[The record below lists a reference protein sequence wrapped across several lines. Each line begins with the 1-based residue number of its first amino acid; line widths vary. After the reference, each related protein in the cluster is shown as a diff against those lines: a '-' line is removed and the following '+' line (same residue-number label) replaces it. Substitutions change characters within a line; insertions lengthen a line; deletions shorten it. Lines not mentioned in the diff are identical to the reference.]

1 MVMGKKSRKDLTPE
15 ELEKWKDKERRYQQR
30 SRQKK
35 KLFLKVF
42 DFLEQ
47 VNIYTPAGMTEAQLR
62 KVHIQVNSLLSLP
75 SRWTDKDLAWAY
87 KNLERIAKSVYGTN
101 YANFS
106 ENYETLL
113 SALMDT
119 FEHLPATREEQI
131 RAVFE
136 ILDHIKFQCQNEN
149 DEAIFRENLNKFMEK
164 HIKDSEK

>member
-1 MVMGKKSRKDLTPE
+1 MVMEKKSRKDLTPE
-15 ELEKWKDKERRYQQR
+15 ELEKWKVKERRYQQR

-47 VNIYTPAGMTEAQLR
+47 VNIYTPAGMTETQLR
-62 KVHIQVNSLLSLP
+62 KVHIQVNSILNLP
-75 SRWTDKDLAWAY
+75 ARWTDKDLAWAY

-113 SALMDT
+113 SALTDT

-131 RAVFE
+131 RAAFE
-136 ILDHIKFQCQNEN
+136 ILNHIELQCQNEN
-149 DEAIFRENLNKFMEK
+149 DEAFFRENLNKFMEK

>member
-1 MVMGKKSRKDLTPE
+1 MVMDKKSRKDLTPE
-15 ELEKWKDKERRYQQR
+15 ELEKWKIRERRYQQR

-47 VNIYTPAGMTEAQLR
+47 VNIYRPAGMTETQLR
-62 KVHIQVNSLLSLP
+62 KVRIQVNSLLSLP

-87 KNLERIAKSVYGTN
+87 KNLERIAKSVYGAN

-131 RAVFE
+131 WAAFE
-136 ILDHIKFQCQNEN
+136 ILNHIKLQCQNES
-149 DEAIFRENLNKFMEK
+149 DGAIFKENLNKFIEK
-164 HIKDSEK
+164 HTKDNEG